1 VDSHEAVLRE
11 NDVTEQTVLAS
22 VRVASVVHA
31 VGVALDTQA
40 VAAAEPVLA

>member
-1 VDSHEAVLRE
+1 VGSHEAVLRE
-11 NDVTEQTVLAS
+11 KGVTEETVLAS

-31 VGVALDTQA
+31 LGVVLDTQA